1 MAKKQD
7 FEEKLQV
14 AKELLEKLN
23 SPDISLNESMQIYKK
38 GIKTLEEASK
48 MLENAKLEFSQMDEG
63 EL

>member
-1 MAKKQD
+1 MKKQG

-23 SPDISLNESMQIYKK
+23 SSDISLNESMKIYKE
-38 GIKTLEEASK
+38 GIKVLEDASK
-48 MLENAKLEFSQMDEG
+48 MLENAKLEFVQMDEE